1 MTPSTQK
8 FLVCA
13 NERKIPTKSE
23 KAWRRWALEINHNF
37 VVDIVKMNYIWDDQ
51 AMKSV
56 RQLEVM
62 VKLREEVRVEDED
75 LGVTAMTTVGSKMKV

>member
-1 MTPSTQK
+1 
-8 FLVCA
+8 
-13 NERKIPTKSE
+13 
-23 KAWRRWALEINHNF
+23 
-37 VVDIVKMNYIWDDQ
+37 MNYIWDDQ